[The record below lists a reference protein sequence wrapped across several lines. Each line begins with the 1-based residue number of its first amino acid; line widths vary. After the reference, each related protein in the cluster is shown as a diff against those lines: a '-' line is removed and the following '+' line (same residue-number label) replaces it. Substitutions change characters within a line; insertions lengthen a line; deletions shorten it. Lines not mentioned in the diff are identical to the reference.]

1 MGFERVGSEEVW
13 RGHIAAVRVD
23 SFRHDDGE
31 GVTREI
37 VEHPGAVTVLPFDG
51 SQIWLVRQ
59 PREPVGEQALLELP
73 AGKLDEEGESP
84 LETAKREL
92 AEEIGKGAR
101 DWRKLVS
108 IYNSPGILSEI
119 NHLFLAQDLY
129 DEQLV
134 SEEEERIEIVAL
146 PVERLDDA
154 IQDLQDAKTLIGL
167 LWFRAFLHQS

>member
-1 MGFERVGSEEVW
+1 VGFERVGSEEVW
-13 RGHIAAVRVD
+13 RGNIAAVRVD

-31 GVTREI
+31 VVTREI

-51 SQIWLVRQ
+51 SKIWLVRQ
-59 PREPVGEQALLELP
+59 PREPVGAQSLLELP
-73 AGKLDEEGESP
+73 AGKLDVEDEDP
-84 LETAKREL
+84 LQTARREL
-92 AEEIGKGAR
+92 SEEIGKGAH
-101 DWRKLVS
+101 DWRRLVS

-154 IQDLQDAKTLIGL
+154 IQDLRDAKTLIGL
-167 LWFRAFLHQS
+167 LWFRAFLRQS

>member
-13 RGHIAAVRVD
+13 RGNIAAVRVD

-31 GVTREI
+31 VVTREI

-51 SQIWLVRQ
+51 SKIWLVRQ
-59 PREPVGEQALLELP
+59 PREPVGAQSLLELP
-73 AGKLDEEGESP
+73 AGKLDVEDEDP
-84 LETAKREL
+84 LQTARREL
-92 AEEIGKGAR
+92 SEEIGKGAH

-129 DEQLV
+129 DEKLHA
-134 SEEEERIEIVAL
+134 EEEERIEIVAL
-146 PVERLDDA
+146 PVDDLDDA

-167 LWFRAFLHQS
+167 LWFRAYCR